1 MKIETINLVKNYKT
15 LKSPEVQ
22 VLKGINLTI
31 NSGETVA
38 LTGPSGVG
46 KSTLIHLLGL
56 MDKQTSGSILLDDI
70 NTDNLSANQL
80 AKLRKDNIGF
90 IFQFHYLLAD
100 FTVLENILIPA
111 WKNYKEKEKRA
122 YQLLEMIGL
131 KDRVKHLPSE
141 LSGGEQ
147 QRVAMARAFINE
159 PKIIFADEPTG
170 NLDRATGEKIE
181 NLMFDI
187 CKEFKTTLVVVTHSR
202 ELVKLAARQLVMENG
217 NIKAV

>member
-15 LKSPEVQ
+15 LKSPEVE

-56 MDKQTSGSILLDDI
+56 MDKQTSGDILLDGI
-70 NTDNLSANQL
+70 NVTNLSLNQL
-80 AKLRKDNIGF
+80 AKLRRDNIGF

-100 FTVLENILIPA
+100 FTVLENILIPV
-111 WKNYKEKEKRA
+111 WNNYKQKEKTAYNLLDMMGLRQRA
-122 YQLLEMIGL
+122 H
-131 KDRVKHLPSE
+131 HLPSE

-147 QRVAMARAFINE
+147 QRVAMARAFINN

-170 NLDRATGEKIE
+170 NLDRVTGEKIE
-181 NLMFDI
+181 SLMFDI

-202 ELVKLAARQLVMENG
+202 ELVKLASKQLVMENG
-217 NIKAV
+217 KIKL

>member
-1 MKIETINLVKNYKT
+1 MRIETINLVKNYKT

-56 MDKQTSGSILLDDI
+56 MDKQTSGTILLDDI
-70 NTDNLSANQL
+70 NVNNLSANQL

-100 FTVLENILIPA
+100 FTVLENILIPV
-111 WKNYKEKEKRA
+111 WNNYKQKQKTA
-122 YQLLEMIGL
+122 YNLLEMMGL
-131 KDRVKHLPSE
+131 KERANHLPSE

-147 QRVAMARAFINE
+147 QRVAMARAFINN

-170 NLDRATGEKIE
+170 NLDRTTGEKIE
-181 NLMFDI
+181 KLMFDM
-187 CKEFKTTLVVVTHSR
+187 CKQFKTTLVVVTHSQ
-202 ELVKLAARQLVMENG
+202 ELVKLASKQLVMENG
-217 NIKAV
+217 KIK

>member
-1 MKIETINLVKNYKT
+1 MKIKTINLVKNYKT

-70 NTDNLSANQL
+70 NVDNLSANQL

-90 IFQFHYLLAD
+90 IFQFHCLLAD
-100 FTVLENILIPA
+100 FNVLENILIPV
-111 WKNYKEKEKRA
+111 WNNYKQKEKTA
-122 YQLLEMIGL
+122 YNLLDMMGL
-131 KDRVKHLPSE
+131 KNRAKHLPSE

-147 QRVAMARAFINE
+147 QRVAMARAFINN

-170 NLDRATGEKIE
+170 NLDRNTGEKIE
-181 NLMFDI
+181 KLMFDM
-187 CKEFKTTLVVVTHSR
+187 CKEFKTTLVVVTHSQ
-202 ELVKLAARQLVMENG
+202 ELVKLASKQLIMENG
-217 NIKAV
+217 KIK

>member
-1 MKIETINLVKNYKT
+1 MKIETINLIKNYKT
-15 LKSPEVQ
+15 LKSPEVE

-56 MDKQTSGSILLDDI
+56 MDKQTSGDILLDGI
-70 NTDNLSANQL
+70 KVTNLSLNQL

-100 FTVLENILIPA
+100 FTVLENILIPV
-111 WKNYKEKEKRA
+111 WNSYKEKEKKAYELLDMMGLRERA
-122 YQLLEMIGL
+122 S
-131 KDRVKHLPSE
+131 HLPSE

-147 QRVAMARAFINE
+147 QRVAMARAFINN

-170 NLDRATGEKIE
+170 NLDRVTGAKIE
-181 NLMFDI
+181 KLMFDM
-187 CKEFKTTLVVVTHSR
+187 CKEFKTTLVVVTHSM
-202 ELVKLAARQLVMENG
+202 ELVKLASKQLIMENG
-217 NIKAV
+217 KIKNG